1 MITPLS
7 IETAR
12 LKIRWLELD
21 DAKFV
26 YRLVNDPMWIRY
38 IGDKDVSTL
47 EDAKTYIETGPLDM
61 YRNLGFGLNY
71 VSLKEDG
78 APIGICGLLKRETLE
93 DVEIG
98 FAFLP
103 EFRRQGY
110 ALEAA
115 TAVLEYGC
123 SALQISRI
131 AAILTPDNQASRKLL
146 GKLGF
151 VLEDN
156 FQKEPNSGILDLY
169 LIDM

>member
-1 MITPLS
+1 MSILETDRLTLCELS
-7 IETAR
+7 PDDAPFS
-12 LKIRWLELD
+12 LELLNESSFVQHIGDKGVRTLD
-21 DAKFV
+21 DA
-26 YRLVNDPMWIRY
+26 RDY
-38 IGDKDVSTL
+38 IL
-47 EDAKTYIETGPLDM
+47 NGPIAS
-61 YRNLGFGLNY
+61 YQRFGFGLY
-71 VSLKEDG
+71 LTKLKDGGVS
-78 APIGICGLLKRETLE
+78 IGICGLLKRETLE

-123 SALQISRI
+123 SVFQISRI

-146 GKLGF
+146 AKLGF

-169 LIDM
+169 LINK